1 MISGIV
7 NDRLEAVVELPV
19 SSPAGQT
26 SDIKAIVDT
35 GYNGFLM
42 LPTAV
47 VNELGLL
54 YAGKV
59 TVILADGNRTDLP
72 LFRVQLIWDDQPMSI
87 TVAASGPVPLVGMEL
102 LEGHNLNIDVHS
114 GGSVQINSAQVAA

>member
-1 MISGIV
+1 MISGVV

-59 TVILADGNRTDLP
+59 TVILADGSRTDLP

-102 LEGHNLNIDVHS
+102 LEGHNLNIDVHP